1 MTQLPTTQL
10 PTTQLPTTQL
20 PTTQLPT
27 TQLPTTQLPTTQLP
41 TTQLPTVAES
51 PRVVSDHPA
60 GGEVVGREVVGGVD
74 THKDTHTAAAIDER
88 GRLLGC
94 EQFPATPRGYQDLL
108 AWLRGHAGDH
118 AGDHTGGH
126 TGGNGRLVLVGV
138 EGTGAYGAGLTRLL
152 LAEQVQVVEV
162 DRPDRKTRR
171 RQGKS
176 DPIDAIAAAQAAQS
190 GRATGRPKHRHG
202 RVEALRALRV
212 ARRSAIDQ
220 RADVQRQ
227 IKALVV
233 TAPEPLRGQLRT
245 LSTHK
250 LIAHCASRRPDTSAI
265 TGPAADR
272 AAHAATVLALRSLA
286 RRHQQL
292 SAEIRELDT
301 LITPLIETINPRLLA
316 VFGVGPDTAGQ
327 LLVTA
332 GDNPDRITTEAAFAM
347 LCGAAP
353 LPASSGQTHRH
364 RLNRG
369 GDRQANAALYRIVL
383 SRLRHDPA
391 TRAYA
396 TRRAAENKTKKE
408 IIRCLKRYVARE
420 IYRILTAS
428 NDLEIAA

>member
-1 MTQLPTTQL
+1 MTQLPTA
-10 PTTQLPTTQL
+10 
-20 PTTQLPT
+20 
-27 TQLPTTQLPTTQLP
+27 
-41 TTQLPTVAES
+41 AES
-51 PRVVSDHPA
+51 PRLITGP
-60 GGEVVGREVVGGVD
+60 GCGVVGGVD

-94 EQFPATPRGYQDLL
+94 AQFPTTPRGYRDLL
-108 AWLRGHAGDH
+108 AWLGSH
-118 AGDHTGGH
+118 
-126 TGGNGRLVLVGV
+126 GRLQLVGV

-152 LAEQVQVVEV
+152 TAQQVNVVEV

-171 RQGKS
+171 FHGKS

-190 GRATGRPKHRHG
+190 GRATGHPKHRAG
-202 RVEALRALRV
+202 QVEALRALRI

-220 RADVQRQ
+220 RAQVQRQ
-227 IKALVV
+227 LKALIV
-233 TAPEPLRGQLRT
+233 TAPDTLRERLRGLTNTQLITTCART
-245 LSTHK
+245 
-250 LIAHCASRRPDTSAI
+250 RPNQQDTAC
-265 TGPAADR
+265 PAT
-272 AAHAATVLALRSLA
+272 ATTLALRSLA

-292 SAEIRELDT
+292 STEIRDLDK
-301 LITPLIETINPRLLA
+301 LITPLIQKINPRLLA

-353 LPASSGQTHRH
+353 IPASSGRTHRH

-396 TRRAAENKTKKE
+396 QRRTTEGKTKKE

-420 IYRILTAS
+420 IYRILTP
-428 NDLEIAA
+428 NDLENAA